1 MAIQLHIVTPSRN
14 MLSTV
19 CEDVVLPGFDGEMG
33 VLSEHAHLINKL
45 GAGIVKIHNGG
56 ETQKIAIAGGVVEI
70 GSNNVTVLADDAVF
84 EKEVNTA
91 KLEHEQKKVA
101 QDLITLGD
109 ESSNREALFENK
121 NGSLLSLIWL
131 KTSF

>member
-14 MLSTV
+14 MLSTA

-33 VLSEHAHLINKL
+33 VLSEHTALINKL

-70 GSNNVTVLADDAVF
+70 GSNQVTVLADDAVF
-84 EKEVNTA
+84 PKEVDTA
-91 KLEHEQKKVA
+91 KLEQEQKIVSEN
-101 QDLITLGD
+101 LLTLSEGSVD
-109 ESSNREALFENK
+109 REALFQKQRWITAQRDLVAATN
-121 NGSLLSLIWL
+121 
-131 KTSF
+131 

>member
-14 MLSTV
+14 MLSTA

-84 EKEVNTA
+84 EKEVNTT
-91 KLEHEQKKVA
+91 KLEQEQKKVA
-101 QDLITLGD
+101 QELITLGD
-109 ESSNREALFENK
+109 ESLNREALFEKQKWITAQFDLIK
-121 NGSLLSLIWL
+121 N
-131 KTSF
+131 